1 MSKKIKN
8 KIGYCDNRYLGINR
22 PGGHYVYIRK
32 NNYNGTC
39 DVNVVTSLENKNKK
53 YSIDKLH
60 QVKKGNTYP
69 IPVKDANFTKW
80 SGINHD
86 VIKNVKVA
94 EIQDIGK
101 KRIKRKHNF
110 YIDKFMK

>member
-39 DVNVVTSLENKNKK
+39 DVNVVTSLENNNRYTVSKINR
-53 YSIDKLH
+53 
-60 QVKKGNTYP
+60 VKAGNTYS
-69 IPVKDANFTKW
+69 IPKTDANFVKW
-80 SGINHD
+80 SGINRD
-86 VIKNVKVA
+86 VIRNVNIA
-94 EIQDIGK
+94 RIHNIGSRKIK
-101 KRIKRKHNF
+101 KRHF
-110 YIDKFMK
+110 FFIDKFMK